1 MQSIV
6 IEIVQYPGEYQ
17 ASAPREIRALR
28 ALAASEH
35 TGKALQWFKASVFIS
50 VNPAHTQV

>member
-17 ASAPREIRALR
+17 APAPREIRALR